1 MKVRKRCLAAS
12 LCILLSLPVFVFWAQ
27 VGPARAFETEETEM
41 HEEGAAS
48 SLLESAEAWASESEE
63 EYQEGEYQEQLREE
77 MSEEDEEGEEG
88 SAYENAPT
96 GEEHESY
103 TEESPDEESSHM
115 TPEGDDD
122 LAQSQAE

>member
-27 VGPARAFETEETEM
+27 VRPARAFETEATEM
-41 HEEGAAS
+41 HEEGVAS
-48 SLLESAEAWASESEE
+48 SLLESADAWASESEE
-63 EYQEGEYQEQLREE
+63 EYKEGEYQEHLREE
-77 MSEEDEEGEEG
+77 MSEEGEEG

-115 TPEGDDD
+115 IPEGDDD